1 MGRALHC
8 VQNGDGGCELSVDN
22 NILISCGAKFIVY
35 STKPFTGQHFSR
47 HRMKHSAVQV
57 FSV

>member
-8 VQNGDGGCELSVDN
+8 VPYGNGGCELSVDN
-22 NILISCGAKFIVY
+22 NILIAGGAKFIVY

-47 HRMKHSAVQV
+47 YGMKHKAVQR